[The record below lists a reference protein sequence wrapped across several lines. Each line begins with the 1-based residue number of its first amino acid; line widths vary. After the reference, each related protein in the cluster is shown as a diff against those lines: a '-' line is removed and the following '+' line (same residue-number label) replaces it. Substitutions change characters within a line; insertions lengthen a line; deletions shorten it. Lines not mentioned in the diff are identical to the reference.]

1 MKNTREKEQLLKE
14 ATFEL
19 RNEKPAMLR
28 AVGKHLG
35 RGKTAQKFWHR
46 KEFDVFEKEDQHG
59 WNVTNE
65 ADW

>member
-1 MKNTREKEQLLKE
+1 MKNIMEKEQLLKE

-35 RGKTAQKFWHR
+35 IKLNKSPSTGKGLMYLR
-46 KEFDVFEKEDQHG
+46 KKTSMAEM
-59 WNVTNE
+59 
-65 ADW
+65 